1 MAKKLVYYFGGK
13 KADGEASM
21 KPLLG
26 GKGANLAEMVNLKL
40 PVPPGFTITTEVCTH
55 YYANNHTYP
64 KDLRVQVRAAL
75 AKMEKE
81 TGAKF
86 GDNNNPLL
94 VSVRSGARASMPGM
108 MDTILNLGLNDV
120 TVEALIK
127 KSGNPRFAYDS
138 YRRFVQMYGDV
149 VMDLKPATKDERDPF
164 ELIIESKKKARGIHD
179 DTELTADDLKELV
192 YLFKTEIKIRL
203 GKDFPDDPME
213 QINGAVD
220 AVFNSWKNE
229 RADIY
234 RKLNDIP
241 ESWGTAVNVQSM
253 VFGNM
258 GETSGTGVA
267 FTRDPATGENV
278 FYGEYLMN
286 AQGEDV
292 VAGIRTPLQISKLNE
307 QNPSIYEQLE
317 KVRNA
322 LERHYKDMMDI
333 EFTIQEGRLYILQC
347 RVGKRTGV
355 AAVKIAV
362 DMVKEKLISDKEA
375 LMRIEPDHLSQLLRP
390 IFDNKEKNE
399 AVKTGRLI
407 ARGLNAGPGAA
418 TGRIYF
424 NASDAADAAERGEKV
439 ILVRIETSPEDIKGM
454 NAAEGILTAR
464 GGMTSHAALVARQM
478 GKVCVAG
485 CGALEIDYA
494 THTMVAEEHGKEFT
508 LKEGDWL
515 SIDGTTGE
523 VIEGQLHT
531 KDSEI
536 LQVLIDKTLTPEESP
551 MYDIYSTVMS
561 WADKYRTMKIRTNAD
576 QPDQCSNAIA
586 FGAEGIG
593 LCRTEHMF
601 FGGDRIDAVREMI
614 LADTV
619 EERKR
624 ALEKLFPYQ
633 RDDFYS
639 IFKVM
644 GDMPVTIRTLDP
656 PLHEFLPHKEA
667 DQRELAEIVGK
678 PYEEIKAKVENLHEF
693 NPMIG
698 HRGCRLGIVYP
709 EITHMQV
716 MAIFSA
722 AAQAKKEGINVKPEV
737 MIPLIGYNRELDN
750 QVKVVRYAAEKVKRE
765 TGVDFEYL
773 VGTMIEVPR
782 AALTANEIAVSAEF
796 FSFGTNDLT
805 QMTMG
810 LSRDD
815 AGKFLP
821 YYIQNEILPFDPF
834 VTIDSAVGELVS
846 MAVTKGRSVKPKLKI
861 GICGEH
867 GGDPKTILFC
877 QSAGLDYVS
886 CSPFRLPIARLAAAQ
901 AALSKSSAPAKA
913 AKPSLN
919 GKASVNGKSSNSKA
933 TNGKAVKGKASLKV
947 KVSLNGK
954 GRSSTNGKASGK
966 KNINLKSKPKL
977 KAKR

>member
-1 MAKKLVYYFGGK
+1 MAKKSVYYFGGK
-13 KADGEASM
+13 KADGDASM
-21 KPLLG
+21 KSLLG

-40 PVPPGFTITTEVCTH
+40 PVPPGFTITTEVCT
-55 YYANNHTYP
+55 YYYSNNRTYP
-64 KDLRVQVRAAL
+64 KDLKVQVRAAL
-75 AKMEKE
+75 ERMEKE
-81 TGAKF
+81 IGAKF
-86 GDNNNPLL
+86 GDNVNPML

-120 TVEALIK
+120 TVQALIDRT
-127 KSGNPRFAYDS
+127 GNERFAYDS

-149 VMDLKPATKDERDPF
+149 VMDLKPANKDERDPF
-164 ELIIESKKKARGIHD
+164 EVIIETMKKAKGIEN
-179 DTELTADDLKELV
+179 DTDLTAADLKELV
-192 YLFKTEIKIRL
+192 RLFKAEIKIKL

-220 AVFNSWKNE
+220 AVFNSWMND
-229 RADIY
+229 RAIVY
-234 RKLNDIP
+234 RKLNSIP

-258 GETSGTGVA
+258 GDTSGTGVA
-267 FTRDPATGENV
+267 FTRDPATGENL

-292 VAGIRTPLQISKLNE
+292 VAGIRTPLSISKLNE
-307 QNPSIYEQLE
+307 ENPSIYEQLE
-317 KVRNA
+317 NVRSI

-333 EFTIQEGRLYILQC
+333 EFTIQDGRLYILQC
-347 RVGKRTGV
+347 RVGKRTGI
-355 AAVKIAV
+355 AAVRIAV
-362 DMVKEKLISDKEA
+362 DMVNEKLITEKEA
-375 LMRIEPDHLSQLLRP
+375 LLRIEPDQLNQLLRP
-390 IFDNKEKNE
+390 IFDLTEKDS
-399 AVKTGRLI
+399 AIKQGRLI
-407 ARGLNAGPGAA
+407 AKGLNAGPGAA
-418 TGRIYF
+418 TGKIYF
-424 NASDAADAAERGEKV
+424 NASDAEDAAAKGEKV

-485 CGALEIDYA
+485 CGELEIDYH
-494 THTMVAEEHGKEFT
+494 THQLTAENNGRTFT
-508 LKEGDWL
+508 LNEGDWISL
-515 SIDGTTGE
+515 DGTTGE
-523 VIEGQLHT
+523 VIEGKLHT
-531 KDSEI
+531 KESEI
-536 LQVLIDKTLTPEESP
+536 LQVLIEKSLKPEYSE
-551 MYDIYSTVMS
+551 MYTIYSKVMA
-561 WADKYRTMKIRTNAD
+561 WADKYRKLKIRTNAD
-576 QPDQCSNAIA
+576 QPDQCGNAIA

-619 EERKR
+619 DERKV

-633 RDDFYS
+633 RDDFYG

-644 GDMPVTIRTLDP
+644 GDRPVTIRTLDP

-667 DQRELAEIVGK
+667 EQRELAEIMSK

-722 AAQAKKEGINVKPEV
+722 AAQVKQEGIDVKPEV
-737 MIPLIGYNRELDN
+737 MIPLVGTFKELEN
-750 QVKVVRYAAEKVKRE
+750 QVRVVRYAADKVKRE
-765 TGVDFEYL
+765 TGVNFDYM

-782 AALTANEIAVSAEF
+782 AAITADEIAGIAEF

-815 AGKFLP
+815 SGKFLP
-821 YYIQNEILPFDPF
+821 YYIDDEILPYDPF
-834 VTIDSAVGELVS
+834 VSIDPAVGELVD

-867 GGDPKTILFC
+867 GGDPRSINFC
-877 QSAGLDYVS
+877 NGLGLDYVS

-901 AALSKSSAPAKA
+901 AALTANGSSVQPKIGSTKSKANSKSKT
-913 AKPSLN
+913 
-919 GKASVNGKSSNSKA
+919 NSKA
-933 TNGKAVKGKASLKV
+933 KTKPKTKTKIKAKINPNTKVKGKAKTKSKV
-947 KVSLNGK
+947 KQ
-954 GRSSTNGKASGK
+954 K
-966 KNINLKSKPKL
+966 K
-977 KAKR
+977 KR

>member
-13 KADGEASM
+13 RADGEASM

-40 PVPPGFTITTEVCTH
+40 PVPPGFTITTEVCT
-55 YYANNHTYP
+55 YYYNNNRTYP
-64 KDLRVQVRAAL
+64 KDLKAQVRAAL
-75 AKMEKE
+75 ARMEKE
-81 TGAKF
+81 IGAKF
-86 GDNNNPLL
+86 GDKKNPLL

-108 MDTILNLGLNDV
+108 MDTILNLGLNDI
-120 TVEALIK
+120 TVQALIDRT
-127 KSGNPRFAYDS
+127 GNPRFAYDS
-138 YRRFVQMYGDV
+138 YRRFVQMYGEV
-149 VMDLKPATKDERDPF
+149 VMDLKPANKDERDPF
-164 ELIIESKKKARGIHD
+164 EMIIESKKKARGIHH
-179 DTELTADDLKELV
+179 DTDLTADDLKDLV
-192 YLFKTEIKIRL
+192 ALFKAQIKIKL

-220 AVFNSWKNE
+220 AVFNSWMND
-229 RADIY
+229 RAIVY
-234 RKLNDIP
+234 RKLNGIP

-267 FTRDPATGENV
+267 FTRDPSTGKNI
-278 FYGEYLMN
+278 FYGEYLMD

-292 VAGIRTPLQISKLNE
+292 VAGIRTPLSISKLNE
-307 QNPSIYEQLE
+307 QNHDIYEQLE
-317 KVRNA
+317 NVRSV

-333 EFTIQEGRLYILQC
+333 EFTIQDGKLYILQC

-355 AAVKIAV
+355 SAVKIAV
-362 DMVKEKLISDKEA
+362 DMVHEKLITEKEA
-375 LMRIEPDHLSQLLRP
+375 LMRIEPDHLNQLLRP
-390 IFDNKEKNE
+390 IFDNEEKDE
-399 AVKTGRLI
+399 AIKHDRLI
-407 ARGLNAGPGAA
+407 AKGLNAGPGAA
-418 TGRIYF
+418 TGKIYF
-424 NASDAADAAERGEKV
+424 NASDAEAAAHRGEKV
-439 ILVRIETSPEDIKGM
+439 ILVRTETSPEDIKGM
-454 NAAEGILTAR
+454 NAAEGILTAT

-485 CGALEIDYA
+485 CGVLEIDYS
-494 THTMVAEEHGKEFT
+494 THQLTVAESEKSFT
-508 LKEGDWL
+508 LREGDWI

-523 VIEGQLHT
+523 VIEGKLHT
-531 KDSEI
+531 KESEI
-536 LQVLIDKTLTPEESP
+536 LQVLIEKSLKPEHSD
-551 MYDIYSTVMS
+551 MFKIYSKVMQ
-561 WADKYRTMKIRTNAD
+561 WADKYRKLKVRTNAD
-576 QPDQCSNAIA
+576 QPDQCRNALA

-619 EERKR
+619 DERKL

-633 RDDFYS
+633 RDDFYN

-644 GDMPVTIRTLDP
+644 GEKPVTIRTLDP
-656 PLHEFLPHKEA
+656 PLHEFLPHKESE
-667 DQRELAEIVGK
+667 QRELADIVGK
-678 PYEEIKAKVENLHEF
+678 PFEEIRSKVESLHEF

-716 MAIFSA
+716 MAIFTA

-737 MIPLIGYNRELDN
+737 MIPLVGSHKELEN
-750 QVKVVRYAAEKVKRE
+750 QVRVVRYAADKVKRE
-765 TGVDFEYL
+765 TGVNFDYL

-782 AALTANEIAVSAEF
+782 AALTADEIASSAEF

-821 YYIQNEILPFDPF
+821 YYIEDEILPFDPF
-834 VTIDSAVGELVS
+834 VSIDSAVGELVE
-846 MAVTKGRSVKPKLKI
+846 MAVKKGRSVKPKLKI

-867 GGDPKTILFC
+867 GGDPKTIEFC
-877 QSAGLDYVS
+877 QLTGLDYVS

-901 AALSKSSAPAKA
+901 AALSMDS
-913 AKPSLN
+913 PSY
-919 GKASVNGKSSNSKA
+919 
-933 TNGKAVKGKASLKV
+933 
-947 KVSLNGK
+947 
-954 GRSSTNGKASGK
+954 GK
-966 KNINLKSKPKL
+966 KNKSVKNKSVNKNKSHSKRKHKTKGKPK
-977 KAKR
+977 KKK

>member
-26 GKGANLAEMVNLKL
+26 GKGADLAEMVNLKL

-55 YYANNHTYP
+55 YYSNNRTYP
-64 KDLRVQVRAAL
+64 KDLKAQVRAAL
-75 AKMEKE
+75 ARMEKE
-81 TGAKF
+81 IGAKF
-86 GDNNNPLL
+86 GDNKNPLL

-108 MDTILNLGLNDV
+108 MDTILNLGLNDT
-120 TVEALIK
+120 TVQALIDRT
-127 KSGNPRFAYDS
+127 GNERFAYDS

-149 VMDLKPATKDERDPF
+149 VMDLKPANKDERDPF
-164 ELIIESKKKARGIHD
+164 ELIIESKKKAKGIHH
-179 DTELTADDLKELV
+179 DTDLTAEDLKDLV
-192 YLFKTEIKIRL
+192 YLFKAEIKIKL

-220 AVFNSWKNE
+220 AVFNSWMND
-229 RADIY
+229 RAIVY
-234 RKLNDIP
+234 RKLNSIP

-267 FTRDPATGENV
+267 FTRDPSTGGNI
-278 FYGEYLMN
+278 FYGEYLMD

-292 VAGIRTPLQISKLNE
+292 VAGIRTPLSISKLNE
-307 QNPSIYEQLE
+307 QNHDIYVQLE
-317 KVRNA
+317 NVRNA

-333 EFTIQEGRLYILQC
+333 EFTIQDGKLYILQC

-355 AAVKIAV
+355 SAVKIAV
-362 DMVKEKLISDKEA
+362 DMVHEKLISEKEA
-375 LMRIEPDHLSQLLRP
+375 LMRIEPDHLSQMLRP
-390 IFDNKEKNE
+390 IFDNKEKKE
-399 AVKTGRLI
+399 AIKQGRLI
-407 ARGLNAGPGAA
+407 AKGLNAGPGAA
-418 TGRIYF
+418 TGKIYF
-424 NASDAADAAERGEKV
+424 NASDAVAAAHRGEKV
-439 ILVRIETSPEDIKGM
+439 ILVRTETSPEDIKGM
-454 NAAEGILTAR
+454 NAAEGILTAT

-485 CGALEIDYA
+485 CGVLDIDYP
-494 THTMVAEEHGKEFT
+494 THQLKAEESGKNFV
-508 LKEGDWL
+508 LNEGDWI
-515 SIDGTTGE
+515 SIDGSTGE
-523 VIEGQLHT
+523 VIEGKLHT
-531 KDSEI
+531 KESEI
-536 LQVLIDKTLTPEESP
+536 LQVLIEKSLKPEHSE
-551 MYDIYSTVMS
+551 MFKIYSKVMH
-561 WADKYRTMKIRTNAD
+561 WADKYRKLKIRTNAD
-576 QPDQCSNAIA
+576 QPDQCRNAIA

-619 EERKR
+619 DERKL

-633 RDDFYS
+633 RDDFYG

-644 GDMPVTIRTLDP
+644 GDRPVTIRTLDP
-656 PLHEFLPHKEA
+656 PLHEFLPHKESE
-667 DQRELAEIVGK
+667 QRELAEIVGK
-678 PYEEIKAKVENLHEF
+678 PFEEIKAKVENLHEF

-737 MIPLIGYNRELDN
+737 MIPLVGSHKELEN
-750 QVKVVRYAAEKVKRE
+750 QIRVVRYAADKVKRE
-765 TGVDFEYL
+765 TGVDFDYM

-821 YYIQNEILPFDPF
+821 YYIEDEILPFDPF
-834 VTIDSAVGELVS
+834 VSIDSAVGELVD
-846 MAVTKGRSVKPKLKI
+846 MAVRKGRSVKPKLKI

-867 GGDPKTILFC
+867 GGDPKTIEFC
-877 QSAGLDYVS
+877 QSIGLDYVS

-901 AALSKSSAPAKA
+901 AALSMGSSSGGKKKIEKKA
-913 AKPSLN
+913 AK
-919 GKASVNGKSSNSKA
+919 KS
-933 TNGKAVKGKASLKV
+933 KV
-947 KVSLNGK
+947 KSKVKHS
-954 GRSSTNGKASGK
+954 K
-966 KNINLKSKPKL
+966 KNKSISKK
-977 KAKR
+977 KKK